1 MTLRYAYNTNGCAHH
16 ALEDAIEMIADAGYD
31 GVSIT
36 LDFGHLNPFAPDHAR
51 ELKRISALLA
61 ARHLG
66 SVIETGAKFL
76 LDPRRKHEPTL
87 VSEAAEERERRLD
100 FLTRSF
106 EIAADLG
113 TESVTFWA
121 GVPAPHLDPARV
133 RDWVHAGI
141 EAVLRRA
148 EPLGVVPAFEPEPEM
163 IVGTVTAFDRLA
175 LDFPTLRLA
184 LDLGHCL
191 VSGDIEPE
199 AAVVAQA
206 HRLGNV
212 HLEDMRRGI
221 HRHLPFGEGD
231 MDLPAVIGAL
241 RQVEFRGLVCVE
253 LSSDSHR
260 AVEMIPGAREAIR
273 AIEGSLDDSDA
284 ARGMAA

>member
-16 ALEDAIEMIADAGYD
+16 ALEPAIEMIADAGYD

-36 LDFGHLNPFAPDHAR
+36 LDIQHLNPFAVDHAN
-51 ELKRISALLA
+51 ELRRVGALLA
-61 ARHLG
+61 SRKLG

-87 VSEAAEERERRLD
+87 VSEEQEGRARRLE
-100 FLTRSF
+100 FLTRAF

-121 GVPAPHLDPARV
+121 GVPATHLDPAV
-133 RDWVHAGI
+133 TRDWLYAGVA
-141 EAVLRRA
+141 EVLRRA
-148 EPLGVVPAFEPEPEM
+148 EHLGVVPAFEPEPEM
-163 IVGTVTAFDRLA
+163 IVGTVTQFETLA
-175 LDFPTLRLA
+175 REFPTLRLA

-191 VSGDIEPE
+191 VSQDIEPE
-199 AAVVAQA
+199 DAVVSQA

-212 HLEDMRRGI
+212 HFEDMQRGV
-221 HRHLPFGEGD
+221 HKHLPFGEGD
-231 MDLPAVIGAL
+231 MDLPAVVGAL
-241 RQVEFRGLVCVE
+241 RQVGFAGLVCVE

-260 AVEMIPGAREAIR
+260 AVQMIPEAREAIR
-273 AIEGSLDDSDA
+273 AIEASLA
-284 ARGMAA
+284 

>member
-36 LDFGHLNPFAPDHAR
+36 LDIQHLNPFAVDHAN
-51 ELKRISALLA
+51 ELKRVSALLA
-61 ARHLG
+61 ARNLG

-76 LDPRRKHEPTL
+76 LNPRRKHEPTL
-87 VSEAAEERERRLD
+87 VSEEAEGRARRLE

-106 EIAADLG
+106 EIAAELG

-121 GVPAPHLDPARV
+121 GVPASHLDPATA
-133 RDWVHAGI
+133 RDWMYAGI
-141 EAVLRRA
+141 DEVLRRA
-148 EPLGVVPAFEPEPEM
+148 ERLGVVPAFEPEPEM
-163 IVGTVTAFDRLA
+163 IVGTVTTFETLA
-175 LDFPTLRLA
+175 ADFPTLRLA

-191 VSGDIEPE
+191 VSEDIEPE
-199 AAVVAQA
+199 DAIIAQA

-212 HLEDMRRGI
+212 HFEDMQRGV
-221 HRHLPFGEGD
+221 HKHLPFGEGD
-231 MDLPAVIGAL
+231 MDLPAVISAL
-241 RQVEFRGLVCVE
+241 RQVGFGGLVCVE

-260 AVEMIPGAREAIR
+260 AVQMIPDAREAIR
-273 AIEGSLDDSDA
+273 ALELSLGRETA
-284 ARGMAA
+284 ARGIAA